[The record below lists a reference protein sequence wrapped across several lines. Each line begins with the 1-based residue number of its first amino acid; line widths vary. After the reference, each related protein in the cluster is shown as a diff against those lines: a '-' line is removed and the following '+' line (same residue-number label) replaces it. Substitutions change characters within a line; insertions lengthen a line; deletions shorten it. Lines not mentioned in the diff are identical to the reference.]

1 MGKIIVIEGTDCS
14 GKETQSKLL
23 KSYLEQNGIKV
34 ATFSYPQYNTPTGKI
49 IGGPLLGK
57 PSICSSWFN
66 NYVEVDSKVAS
77 LYFAADRRASLP
89 VLKELI
95 NNNEIVIID
104 RYIYSNMG
112 HQGSKIEDKEE
123 RLKMYKFLETLEF
136 DLLELPRPDL
146 VIFLYLPYSYG
157 EELKKNRL
165 ETLDEAEKSQ
175 THQIKS
181 ERTYLELTELY
192 GFEKIDCFT
201 NGTVKTREEINK
213 EVISHV
219 KKLTLK

>member
-57 PSICSSWFN
+57 PSICPSWFD

-95 NNNEIVIID
+95 NNNEVIIID

-157 EELKKNRL
+157 EEIKKNRA
-165 ETLDEAEKSQ
+165 EALDEAEKSQ

-192 GFEKIDCFT
+192 GFEKIDCFI

>member
-57 PSICSSWFN
+57 PSICPSWFN

-157 EELKKNRL
+157 EELKKNRV
-165 ETLDEAEKSQ
+165 ETVDEAEKSQ

-192 GFEKIDCFT
+192 GFEKIDCFS

>member
-57 PSICSSWFN
+57 PSICPSWFN

-157 EELKKNRL
+157 EELKKNRV

-192 GFEKIDCFT
+192 DFKKIDCFT

>member
-34 ATFSYPQYNTPTGKI
+34 ATFSYPQYKTPTGKI

-57 PSICSSWFN
+57 PSICPSWFN
-66 NYVEVDSKVAS
+66 NYVEVDCKVAS

>member
-57 PSICSSWFN
+57 PSICPSWFD

-89 VLKELI
+89 VLKDLI

-157 EELKKNRL
+157 EEIKKNRA
-165 ETLDEAEKSQ
+165 EKLDEAEKSQ

-192 GFEKIDCFT
+192 GFEKIDCFK

-213 EVISHV
+213 EVISHI

>member
-57 PSICSSWFN
+57 PSICPSWFN

-157 EELKKNRL
+157 EELKKNRV

-219 KKLTLK
+219 KKLILK